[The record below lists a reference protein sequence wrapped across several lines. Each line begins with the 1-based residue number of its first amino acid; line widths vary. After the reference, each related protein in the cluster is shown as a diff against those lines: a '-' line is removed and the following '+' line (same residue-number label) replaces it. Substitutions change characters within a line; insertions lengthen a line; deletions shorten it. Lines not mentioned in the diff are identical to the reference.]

1 MSDTL
6 LNFRM
11 LRLARELRG
20 ITQTRLAS
28 DSGIPQARLSRI
40 ESGQLPASEEE
51 FGRLALALE
60 LPGSFL
66 IEPGVPAAAPL
77 FRKRAIRSAKRL
89 GTIQARLNTA
99 VLIAQRLLNAG
110 VELDPPQTF
119 PEPGEFPAHEPVRAA
134 EALRRAWRLPIGRV
148 DDLAAVIESAAGIV
162 LYVDFGD
169 DDATAAFIG
178 TTGDERMWFLLNS
191 RERAGDR
198 LRLSL
203 AHELGHAVLHRM
215 LPTAEETD
223 QELQAF
229 QFASALLLPADVFD
243 RSIPYDA
250 LTLARARSLK
260 QTYWVSIQAIIR
272 AAYDRGRIGRDRYTS
287 LFKQLSARGWRINE
301 PVPIPREQ
309 PQLWPEVLRVHRQ
322 HHGFSDQD
330 MADIARVDLQT
341 LSDLFPGDFTA
352 PRLPLRV
359 VRAVNESRGCD
370 G

>member
-1 MSDTL
+1 
-6 LNFRM
+6 
-11 LRLARELRG
+11 
-20 ITQTRLAS
+20 
-28 DSGIPQARLSRI
+28 
-40 ESGQLPASEEE
+40 
-51 FGRLALALE
+51 
-60 LPGSFL
+60 
-66 IEPGVPAAAPL
+66 
-77 FRKRAIRSAKRL
+77 
-89 GTIQARLNTA
+89 
-99 VLIAQRLLNAG
+99 
-110 VELDPPQTF
+110 
-119 PEPGEFPAHEPVRAA
+119 
-134 EALRRAWRLPIGRV
+134 
-148 DDLAAVIESAAGIV
+148 
-162 LYVDFGD
+162 
-169 DDATAAFIG
+169 
-178 TTGDERMWFLLNS
+178 
-191 RERAGDR
+191 
-198 LRLSL
+198 
-203 AHELGHAVLHRM
+203 
-215 LPTAEETD
+215 
-223 QELQAF
+223 
-229 QFASALLLPADVFD
+229 LLPADVFD